1 MSFNKKYAISDTEKV
16 KQRHI
21 EIQNLE
27 YQLVS
32 SQSTKRVLTLKMKQF
47 STDQLAN

>member
-27 YQLVS
+27 YQLIS
-32 SQSTKRVLTLKMKQF
+32 SQSTTNFKNETIF
-47 STDQLAN
+47 N